1 MKEVANAAS
10 FLFVLIYKPQ
20 NSTFMNYLN
29 LLLMMLIPVIYSS
42 SDSQENIKLVTGC
55 NTQTGENGINVY
67 DFNSHDGSLKKI
79 SVSNAGPNPSFFCFS
94 GKSNLIYAANE
105 VNTFKGKAGG
115 GITTIKYND
124 DYSKISKVNEIP
136 VPNGSPC
143 YISISPENDFL
154 FVANYTGGSIAVFKL
169 DKDGIPQTLCDSI
182 SFRGKAAK
190 VSHAHMISY
199 DPAGKHIYLADLGL
213 DRIMIYS
220 FDKVA
225 GKLIPLNEKGVSL
238 PEGTGPRHFVFNKDG
253 SKMYVMGEL
262 KSTVTVF
269 NVKDNGDLVP
279 LQTISAL
286 SENYKGQN
294 SSAEILIGNSGEFLY
309 GSNRGE
315 NSIVTFRI
323 GKDGLLTEAGRIGCG
338 GDWPR
343 NFTIDPSGKYLLVGN
358 QKSGNI
364 SILAIDSKSGLPS
377 SAIHQVNLNSPMC
390 LKFH

>member
-1 MKEVANAAS
+1 
-10 FLFVLIYKPQ
+10 
-20 NSTFMNYLN
+20 
-29 LLLMMLIPVIYSS
+29 MMLIPVIYSS
-42 SDSQENIKLVTGC
+42 SGSQENIRLIAGC

-67 DFNSHDGSLKKI
+67 DFNSVDGTLKKI

-94 GKSNLIYAANE
+94 GKSNLIYVANE
-105 VNTFKGKAGG
+105 VITFNGKAGG
-115 GITTIKYND
+115 GITTIKYNN
-124 DYSKISKVNEIP
+124 DYTKISKVNEIP

-143 YISISPENDFL
+143 YISISPDNDFL
-154 FVANYTGGSIAVFKL
+154 FVANYTGGSITVFKL

-182 SFRGKAAK
+182 TFRGKAAK
-190 VSHAHMISY
+190 MSHAHMISY

-225 GKLIPLNEKGVSL
+225 GKLIPLNDKGVSL
-238 PEGTGPRHFVFNKDG
+238 PEGTGPRHFVFNKYG
-253 SKMYVMGEL
+253 SRMYVIGEL

-269 NVKDNGDLVP
+269 NVEDNGDLVL

-294 SSAEILIGNSGEFLY
+294 SSAEINISRSGEFLY
-309 GSNRGE
+309 GSNRGD
-315 NSIVTFRI
+315 NSIVTFKVGRN
-323 GKDGLLTEAGRIGCG
+323 GLLTVGGHTSCG

-364 SILAIDSKSGLPS
+364 SLLVIDSKTGLPS
-377 SAIHQVNLNSPMC
+377 NATHQVDLNSPMC
-390 LKFH
+390 LKFHK